1 LYFPLDNSKAP
12 FDNRS
17 FKVLFGNSRLHAQ
30 IKYSGMSTFTITSI
44 ETLRRIILML
54 YCFVM
59 VSLITVTTKAQNV
72 GIGTVTPLAKLHVSG
87 GNVLVDQSLQ
97 VNGNGLFLQKFTV
110 GVVIGES
117 DHKLRVMGGKT
128 WTSTL
133 TAGGE
138 GFPGKMFSVY
148 GNAQISQNLNTGSL
162 NVIQD
167 GVVNGN
173 FRVDGRIGINGPTNA
188 SYGLIV
194 NNADSYLQGD
204 AIVEGNARVNG
215 RIGING
221 PTNSN
226 YGLMVNNANTYLQ
239 GSLTVSQDAIVNGN
253 ARVDGRI
260 GINGATNGN
269 YGLIVNNANSYMQ
282 GNATISGN
290 LTVGGSMSID
300 GKGMV
305 SSNGTSPLRIG
316 FNSVYLDHD
325 ITGNMDGSHEF
336 SLPEFGASVG
346 DVRVEIA
353 QFMPGSGSDT
363 QDFTWWVS
371 DIDPVANT
379 ARIRFRNVTSFGK
392 RLKGT
397 FYLTVII
404 RD

>member
-1 LYFPLDNSKAP
+1 
-12 FDNRS
+12 
-17 FKVLFGNSRLHAQ
+17 
-30 IKYSGMSTFTITSI
+30 MSTFTIT
-44 ETLRRIILML
+44 TLKTIRRKILML
-54 YCFVM
+54 PCFIM
-59 VSLITVTTKAQNV
+59 VLLVTVNTNAQNI
-72 GIGTVTPLAKLHVSG
+72 GIGTNTPLAKLHVAG
-87 GNVLVDQSLQ
+87 GNLLIDQNLQ

-110 GVVIGES
+110 GAVLGES

-148 GNAQISQNLNTGSL
+148 GDAKISDNLNTGSL
-162 NVIQD
+162 NVTQD

-173 FRVDGRIGINGPTNA
+173 FRVDGRIGINGATNA

-204 AIVEGNARVNG
+204 AIVDGNARVNG

-221 PTNSN
+221 ATNAA
-226 YGLMVNNANTYLQ
+226 YGLIVNNANTYLQ

-253 ARVDGRI
+253 TRIDGRI
-260 GINGATNGN
+260 GINGATNAS
-269 YGLIVNNANSYMQ
+269 YGLMVNNANSYMQ

-290 LTVGGSMSID
+290 LTVGGTVSID

-305 SSNGTSPLRIG
+305 TSNGTSPLRIH
-316 FNSVYLDHD
+316 FTSIYFDHE
-325 ITGNMDGSHEF
+325 ITGNHTGSHEF
-336 SLPEFGASVG
+336 SLPEFGGSVS

-353 QFMPGSGSDT
+353 QFMPSSGSNT
-363 QDFTWWVS
+363 EDFTWWVS
-371 DIDPVANT
+371 DIDPSDNT
-379 ARIRFRNVTSFGK
+379 ARIRFRNITNFGQ
-392 RLKGT
+392 RLRGT

>member
-1 LYFPLDNSKAP
+1 M
-12 FDNRS
+12 
-17 FKVLFGNSRLHAQ
+17 VLL
-30 IKYSGMSTFTITSI
+30 
-44 ETLRRIILML
+44 
-54 YCFVM
+54 V
-59 VSLITVTTKAQNV
+59 TVNANAQNI
-72 GIGTVTPLAKLHVSG
+72 GIGTATPLAKLHVSG
-87 GNVLVDQSLQ
+87 GNLLVDQNLQ

-110 GVVIGES
+110 GVVLGES

-138 GFPGKMFSVY
+138 GYSGKMFSVY
-148 GNAQISQNLNTGSL
+148 GDAKISENLNTGSL

-167 GVVNGN
+167 GIVNGN
-173 FRVDGRIGINGPTNA
+173 FRVDGRIGINGATNA

-204 AIVEGNARVNG
+204 AIVDGNARVNG

-226 YGLMVNNANTYLQ
+226 YGLIVNNANTYLQ
-239 GSLTVSQDAIVNGN
+239 GSLTVSEDAIVNGN

-260 GINGATNGN
+260 GINGATNAN

-290 LTVGGSMSID
+290 LTVGGSVSID

-305 SSNGTSPLRIG
+305 SSNGPSPLRIA
-316 FNSVYLDHD
+316 FNSVYLDHE
-325 ITGNMDGSHEF
+325 INGNHDGSHEF
-336 SLPEFGASVG
+336 SLPEFGASVS

-353 QFMPGSGSDT
+353 QFMPSSGSNT
-363 QDFTWWVS
+363 EDFTWWVS
-371 DIDPVANT
+371 DIDPAANT
-379 ARIRFRNVTSFGK
+379 ARIRFRNVSSWGK
-392 RLKGT
+392 RLRGT